1 MVVVP
6 EFKITLHS
14 RDLLLLRKIH
24 SFFGIGIVGE
34 RNTRDQVYYSVQFAR
49 DIAKVIIPHFDK
61 YPLITKKRA
70 DYLLF
75 KQAINII
82 LQGQARSSI
91 EGINSIINIKGS
103 MNKGLSDKLKNHFP
117 TSLPVLRPE
126 VSNLSIPDPNWLVGF
141 VDGEGYFYVK
151 SLKNKNYLTGFSVSL
166 AFSIS
171 QHARDEELLTT
182 FIDYLGCGRIEKAST
197 RPDGVNLV
205 ISRFSDIKDK
215 IIPFFQT
222 YSLQGI
228 KHKDNLDFVK
238 VANIIE
244 TKGHLTEEGINK
256 INSLKSG
263 MNRCRVINGE
273 KV

>member
-1 MVVVP
+1 
-6 EFKITLHS
+6 
-14 RDLLLLRKIH
+14 
-24 SFFGIGIVGE
+24 
-34 RNTRDQVYYSVQFAR
+34 VYYSVQSAR

-126 VSNLSIPDPNWLVGF
+126 VSNLSIPDPNWLAGF

-182 FIDYLGCGRIEKAST
+182 FIDYLGCGRIEKSST

-228 KHKDNLDFVK
+228 KHMDNLDFVK
-238 VANIIE
+238 VAKIIE